1 MKLKKTLIF
10 DFLTLK
16 LDVAVHSV
24 STLSFPIMSRLQN
37 MSKWLGGFDE
47 FKNSLIMKPADNV
60 VVSSTKLN
68 QLERS

>member
-60 VVSSTKLN
+60 IVSSTKLN